1 MSIRRNGTDKHLT
14 LRIVAPAKKKSETI
28 MTSKPPRPYFQVDT
42 TSIKGEF
49 FYSDFHNVE
58 VEATD
63 FSPQEWR
70 QISAVF
76 REPLIIITVARII
89 LTAVMILVTYLLLSH
104 GSMSL
109 LGVLAGLTGS
119 LTAIVSFRLAFLA
132 LKTSIT
138 LVVVTI
144 RFWKMIHQSQ
154 KNVNSSRD

>member
-1 MSIRRNGTDKHLT
+1 
-14 LRIVAPAKKKSETI
+14 

-58 VEATD
+58 VEETD

-76 REPLIIITVARII
+76 REPLIIITVIRVI
-89 LTAVMILVTYLLLSH
+89 LTVVMILVTYLLLSH

-109 LGVLAGLTGS
+109 LGVLAGLAGS
-119 LTAIVSFRLAFLA
+119 LTALVSFRLAFPCPED
-132 LKTSIT
+132 IYY
-138 LVVVTI
+138 
-144 RFWKMIHQSQ
+144 
-154 KNVNSSRD
+154 SRGGDYQVLEDDSPEPKECEQHRMLIGVDFVFRHCFSVF

>member
-1 MSIRRNGTDKHLT
+1 
-14 LRIVAPAKKKSETI
+14 

-49 FYSDFHNVE
+49 FYSDFFDVK

-63 FSPQEWR
+63 FSPREWR

-76 REPLIIITVARII
+76 REPLIIGTVVRVI
-89 LTAVMILVTYLLLSH
+89 LTAVMILVTWFLLSH

-109 LGVLAGLTGS
+109 LGVLAGLTGA
-119 LTAIVSFRLAFLA
+119 LTALVSFRLAFLA
-132 LKTSIT
+132 VKEAIT
-138 LVVVTI
+138 LMVVTI

-154 KNVNSSRD
+154 KNVNSTEC

>member
-1 MSIRRNGTDKHLT
+1 
-14 LRIVAPAKKKSETI
+14 

-76 REPLIIITVARII
+76 REPLIIGTVVRVI
-89 LTAVMILVTYLLLSH
+89 LTAVMILVTWFLLSH

-109 LGVLAGLTGS
+109 LGVLAGLAGS
-119 LTAIVSFRLAFLA
+119 LTALVSFRLAFLA
-132 LKTSIT
+132 LKAAIT
-138 LVVVTI
+138 FMVVTI
-144 RFWKMIHQSQ
+144 RFWRMIHQSQ
-154 KNVNSSRD
+154 KNTSSSRD

>member
-1 MSIRRNGTDKHLT
+1 
-14 LRIVAPAKKKSETI
+14 

-76 REPLIIITVARII
+76 REPLAIRSAIRII
-89 LTAVMILVTYLLLSH
+89 LTAVMTLVTYLLLSH

-109 LGVLAGLTGS
+109 LGALAGLTGL
-119 LTAIVSFRLAFLA
+119 LTALVSFRLAFLA
-132 LKTSIT
+132 LKATIT
-138 LVVVTI
+138 FMVVTI
-144 RFWKMIHQSQ
+144 RFWRMIHQSQ
-154 KNVNSSRD
+154 KNVNSTEC

>member
-1 MSIRRNGTDKHLT
+1 
-14 LRIVAPAKKKSETI
+14 

-58 VEATD
+58 VKATD

-109 LGVLAGLTGS
+109 LGVLAGLAGA
-119 LTAIVSFRLAFLA
+119 LTALVSFRLAFLA
-132 LKTSIT
+132 MKEAIT
-138 LVVVTI
+138 LMVVTI

-154 KNVNSSRD
+154 KECEQQ

>member
-1 MSIRRNGTDKHLT
+1 
-14 LRIVAPAKKKSETI
+14 

-76 REPLIIITVARII
+76 REPLAIRSAIRII
-89 LTAVMILVTYLLLSH
+89 LTAVMTLVTYLLLSH

-109 LGVLAGLTGS
+109 LGALAGLTGL
-119 LTAIVSFRLAFLA
+119 LTALVSFRLAFLA
-132 LKTSIT
+132 LKATIT
-138 LVVVTI
+138 FIVVTI
-144 RFWKMIHQSQ
+144 RFWKMIRQSQ
-154 KNVNSSRD
+154 KECEQQ

>member
-1 MSIRRNGTDKHLT
+1 
-14 LRIVAPAKKKSETI
+14 

-63 FSPQEWR
+63 FSPREWR

-76 REPLIIITVARII
+76 KEPLAINTVIRVI
-89 LTAVMILVTYLLLSH
+89 LTAIMTLVTYLLLSH

-119 LTAIVSFRLAFLA
+119 LTALVSFRLAFLT
-132 LKTSIT
+132 LKAAIT
-138 LVVVTI
+138 FMVVTI

-154 KNVNSSRD
+154 KECEQQ

>member
-1 MSIRRNGTDKHLT
+1 
-14 LRIVAPAKKKSETI
+14 

-76 REPLIIITVARII
+76 REPLAIRSAIRII
-89 LTAVMILVTYLLLSH
+89 LTAVMTLVTYLLLSR

-109 LGVLAGLTGS
+109 LGALAGLTGL
-119 LTAIVSFRLAFLA
+119 LTALVSFRLAFLA
-132 LKTSIT
+132 LKATIT
-138 LVVVTI
+138 FMVVTI
-144 RFWKMIHQSQ
+144 RFWRMIHQSQ
-154 KNVNSSRD
+154 KNVNSTEC

>member
-1 MSIRRNGTDKHLT
+1 
-14 LRIVAPAKKKSETI
+14 

-63 FSPQEWR
+63 FSPREWR
-70 QISAVF
+70 QISAIF
-76 REPLIIITVARII
+76 REPLIIGTVVRVI
-89 LTAVMILVTYLLLSH
+89 LTAIMTLVTYLLLSH

-109 LGVLAGLTGS
+109 LGVLAGLAGA
-119 LTAIVSFRLAFLA
+119 LTALVSFRLAFLA
-132 LKTSIT
+132 LKEATT

-154 KNVNSSRD
+154 KECEQQ

>member
-1 MSIRRNGTDKHLT
+1 
-14 LRIVAPAKKKSETI
+14 

-58 VEATD
+58 VEVTD

-76 REPLIIITVARII
+76 KEPLAINTVIRVI
-89 LTAVMILVTYLLLSH
+89 LTVVMTLVTYLLLSH

-109 LGVLAGLTGS
+109 LGALAGLTGL
-119 LTAIVSFRLAFLA
+119 LTALVSFRLAFLA
-132 LKTSIT
+132 LKATIT
-138 LVVVTI
+138 FIVVTI
-144 RFWKMIHQSQ
+144 RFWKMIRQSQ
-154 KNVNSSRD
+154 KECEQQ

>member
-1 MSIRRNGTDKHLT
+1 
-14 LRIVAPAKKKSETI
+14 

-58 VEATD
+58 VKATD

-109 LGVLAGLTGS
+109 LGVLAGLAGA
-119 LTAIVSFRLAFLA
+119 LTALVSFRLAFLA
-132 LKTSIT
+132 MKEAIT
-138 LVVVTI
+138 LMVVTI

-154 KNVNSSRD
+154 KNVNRSRD

>member
-1 MSIRRNGTDKHLT
+1 MSIRRSGTDKPLT

-76 REPLIIITVARII
+76 REPLAIRSAIRII
-89 LTAVMILVTYLLLSH
+89 LTAVMTLVTYLLLSR

-109 LGVLAGLTGS
+109 LGALAGLTGL
-119 LTAIVSFRLAFLA
+119 LTALVSFRLAFLA
-132 LKTSIT
+132 LKATIT
-138 LVVVTI
+138 FMVVTI
-144 RFWKMIHQSQ
+144 RFWRMIHQSQ
-154 KNVNSSRD
+154 KNVNSTEC

>member
-1 MSIRRNGTDKHLT
+1 MK
-14 LRIVAPAKKKSETI
+14 
-28 MTSKPPRPYFQVDT
+28 SKPPRPYFQVDT
-42 TSIKGEF
+42 NSIMGEF
-49 FYSDFHNVE
+49 FYSDFFDVK

-76 REPLIIITVARII
+76 REPLIIRTVVRVI
-89 LTAVMILVTYLLLSH
+89 LTAIMTLVTWFLLSQS
-104 GSMSL
+104 SMSL

-154 KNVNSSRD
+154 KNVNSTEC

>member
-1 MSIRRNGTDKHLT
+1 
-14 LRIVAPAKKKSETI
+14 

-42 TSIKGEF
+42 NSVRGEF
-49 FYSDFHNVE
+49 FYSDFFDVK

-76 REPLIIITVARII
+76 KEPLAINTVIRVI
-89 LTAVMILVTYLLLSH
+89 LTVVMTLVTYLLLSH

-109 LGVLAGLTGS
+109 FGVLAGLTGS
-119 LTAIVSFRLAFLA
+119 LTALVSLRLAFLA
-132 LKTSIT
+132 MKEAIT
-138 LVVVTI
+138 LMVVTI

-154 KNVNSSRD
+154 KECEQQ

>member
-1 MSIRRNGTDKHLT
+1 
-14 LRIVAPAKKKSETI
+14 

-42 TSIKGEF
+42 NSIMGEF
-49 FYSDFHNVE
+49 FYSDFFDVK

-76 REPLIIITVARII
+76 REPLIIGTVVRII
-89 LTAVMILVTYLLLSH
+89 LTAVMTLVTYLLLSH

-109 LGVLAGLTGS
+109 LGALAGLTGL
-119 LTAIVSFRLAFLA
+119 LTALVSFRLAFLA